1 MNILFAHP
9 VLVGTLALSAAAP
22 LAAAQAQPSP
32 PAVQATAGST
42 INLRMSDAQP
52 KWPELRAAG
61 ATKLAVKW
69 TCAQAK
75 NPKITVSPE
84 MFVKDDVALADKE
97 QLATRS
103 LISKA
108 VKVTDFCA
116 EHQLQI
122 DNLGPGRL
130 AIIK

>member
-1 MNILFAHP
+1 MNACFTPSAF
-9 VLVGTLALSAAAP
+9 VGSLWLGATMFMAS
-22 LAAAQAQPSP
+22 AQAQPSA
-32 PAVQATAGST
+32 PAMQASAGST
-42 INLRMSDAQP
+42 INVRMSDADP

-75 NPKITVSPE
+75 NPKIKVSPE
-84 MFVKDDVALADKE
+84 MFVKDDVALSDKE

-103 LISKA
+103 LIAKA
-108 VKVTDFCA
+108 AAVTGFCA

-122 DNLGPGRL
+122 DNLGPGGL
-130 AIIK
+130 VIIK